1 MSSYPDA
8 WAEPDLA
15 GAIAAVT
22 AGGGRVTDSS
32 DRKTVR
38 SIEFLLDGR
47 ACTLWERTP
56 KRRGEWVALD
66 FPWPAAWPDIALD
79 EPGGPYSETYNDPN
93 PPEGF
98 ALASMD
104 LTAARAVVDA
114 GFAAAAREPRA
125 ELSIDSFD
133 GAMITSDPRVVLN
146 AETARW
152 LLGLLRLLL
161 AVAPPLLPY
170 DDVTA
175 RSLPGFEPAS
185 GVVQG
190 TRAEVLHRLLTIRR
204 HGVALGLDSDPD
216 EVASI
221 ALVEALDRWI
231 TTAAALAA
239 ESRAGSADYVA
250 SRQAVRELAR
260 RIDGDLGRAEA
271 DGADSDLIDELRSSV
286 AEVFAWDEP
295 VAVKPT
301 APPATTKDKPG
312 RWWRRRD

>member
-1 MSSYPDA
+1 MGVPYGDFPRQVLEESGA
-8 WAEPDLA
+8 A
-15 GAIAAVT
+15 GL
-22 AGGGRVTDSS
+22 
-32 DRKTVR
+32 DRKVA
-38 SIEFLLDGR
+38 SL
-47 ACTLWERTP
+47 TP
-56 KRRGEWVALD
+56 
-66 FPWPAAWPDIALD
+66 
-79 EPGGPYSETYNDPN
+79 
-93 PPEGF
+93 
-98 ALASMD
+98 
-104 LTAARAVVDA
+104 
-114 GFAAAAREPRA
+114 
-125 ELSIDSFD
+125 
-133 GAMITSDPRVVLN
+133 GAFV
-146 AETARW
+146 
-152 LLGLLRLLL
+152 
-161 AVAPPLLPY
+161 
-170 DDVTA
+170 
-175 RSLPGFEPAS
+175 SLPGFEPAS